1 MFYSDL
7 LPTGDQTVLKV
18 KLTNFSGGINT
29 KIDANLLP
37 LNVAKNSYNFKFTT
51 GALKTGMGFKDLT
64 IQNDFGTKTMEIPEG
79 VVQIQKVWIFK
90 RYVKSTET
98 FSPLFLIFCKSVSDS
113 DETQTQNKIFAGRFV
128 TSFNKFNY
136 MEDFSFSDVP
146 VGMMLRID
154 GTDKFVF
161 CPSNSTDNLQ
171 IWDSIFSPQSFPD
184 APEIKSLAYHA
195 DRLFATVGGDK
206 SQLWFS
212 AESDPS
218 LWSVEDFAGGYIE
231 ICDERGSLNSVIS
244 YNNNL
249 YIIRDFGIT
258 RLTGTGDQ
266 SNFVVKNLSLSNSQ
280 IYEKTVTLCGDRI
293 LMFCQDGLYVFDGLE
308 MNKLTLGFEELFEN
322 VDNSKACSA
331 FLNGKYYLA
340 LKMNFC
346 DSRYDFED
354 ENFTNNALLEY
365 DITTGEYS
373 LLRGVD
379 ICSLTAFQYQN
390 NSKLI
395 ACFNGDFQNR
405 LGELTND
412 GVIFG
417 TPTTKVWESPYT
429 DIDYP
434 NKTKIIKAITLQNKF
449 DMQIGV
455 CVDGK
460 NYVFDVKASQKA
472 TRVPINLKGNLFSV
486 GFYSNVANAYVSNPQ
501 IEINLE

>member
-1 MFYSDL
+1 MFYSDI
-7 LPTGDQTVLKV
+7 LPANDQTTLKV

-29 KIDANLLP
+29 QIDTNLLP
-37 LNVAKNSYNFKFTT
+37 LNIAKNSYNFKFTT
-51 GALKTGMGFKDLT
+51 GSLKTGLGFKDLT
-64 IQNDFGTKTMEIPEG
+64 IEYGSGTKTMLVPASVTE
-79 VVQIQKVWIFK
+79 IQKVWVYK
-90 RYVKSTET
+90 RYVQATQT
-98 FSPLFLIFCKSVSDS
+98 FSPLVLFFSKQSGANNENEIY
-113 DETQTQNKIFAGRFV
+113 AGRVV
-128 TSFNKFNY
+128 TSANNFHSINNF
-136 MEDFSFSDVP
+136 DFTDVP

-154 GTDKFVF
+154 GVDKFVF

-171 IWDSIFSPQSFPD
+171 IWDSIIDIQSYPD
-184 APEIKSLAYHA
+184 APEIKSLAFHA

-218 LWSVEDFAGGYIE
+218 LWNAEDFSGGYIE
-231 ICDERGSLNSVIS
+231 ICDERGPLNAVIS

-280 IYEKTVTLCGDRI
+280 IYEKTATLCGDRI
-293 LMFCQDGLYVFDGLE
+293 LMFCQDGLYVFDGIE
-308 MNKLTLGFEELFEN
+308 MNKLTLGFEELFAG
-322 VDNSKACSA
+322 VDNKNACAA

-340 LKMNFC
+340 CKMNF
-346 DSRYDFED
+346 DDRRFNFD
-354 ENFTNNALLEY
+354 ETNFVNNALIEY
-365 DITTGEYS
+365 DINTGVYS
-373 LLRGVD
+373 ILRGVD
-379 ICSLTAFQYQN
+379 IRALTALQYQN

-395 ACFNGDFQNR
+395 ACFGGDYKNK

-412 GVIFG
+412 GTVFG

-429 DIDYP
+429 DLDYP
-434 NKTKIIKAITLQNKF
+434 NKTKIIKSITLQNKF
-449 DMQIGV
+449 ASQIGV

-460 NYVFDVKASQKA
+460 NYVFDVRGSQKA
-472 TRVPINLKGNLFSV
+472 VRVPINLKGNLFSV
-486 GFYSNVANAYVSNPQ
+486 GFYATENDAYISNPQ